1 MKPSF
6 AVLSVAL
13 LVATSPLASF
23 GETAAP
29 TGQQLYEKGRAAFY
43 RGDLPEARRCFEKLL
58 KTKPDFE
65 LARIHLAQ
73 IAVAERELAKIP
85 ASLKLARAA
94 VIDRIEWSE
103 RSLEEAMTAVARE
116 LERAR
121 AGAEEGS
128 VAISGH
134 LPAAVRER
142 TVRMSASQVSPDNVL
157 EALGFAAAVQISY
170 VGEGL
175 AVRELGEVR
184 GMWDAG
190 DPKQPSMEAAAR
202 KIILDRLLMADAST
216 ADALE
221 YLQRKAVD
229 LSGGK
234 VRPIFVIRHDSAP
247 RDGVSL
253 ELRNVSLYDAVRSV
267 CLVSDLEEKWF
278 PWGAGIA
285 NRQAAAA
292 VTGSAENKGAK

>member
-6 AVLSVAL
+6 AALFAAL
-13 LVATSPLASF
+13 LAATSPLTSF
-23 GETAAP
+23 GETASP
-29 TGQQLYEKGRAAFY
+29 TGQQLYEKGRAAFH

-58 KTKPDFE
+58 KAKPDFE

-73 IAVAERELAKIP
+73 ITVAERELAKIP
-85 ASLKLARAA
+85 GSLKVARAA
-94 VIDRIEWSE
+94 VIDRIEWND
-103 RSLEEAMTAVARE
+103 RSLEEAMTVVARE
-116 LERAR
+116 LERAG
-121 AGAEEGS
+121 AGGRGG
-128 VAISGH
+128 VGISGH
-134 LPAAVRER
+134 LPEAVRER
-142 TVRMSASQVSPDNVL
+142 TVRMSASQVSPDHVL
-157 EALGFAAAVQISY
+157 DALGFAAAVQISY
-170 VGEGL
+170 VGDGL

-184 GMWDAG
+184 GLWDAG
-190 DPKQPSMEAAAR
+190 DPKQPSLEAAAR
-202 KIILDRLLMADAST
+202 KIVLDRLVMADASA

-292 VTGSAENKGAK
+292 VTSPAENKGAK